1 MTIFE
6 PLFILLF
13 LATVATLATATVA
26 ALRGRLP
33 HALQILRRLAVCA
46 AFYFAVVL
54 IVAFA
59 AVPPVHRVGEP
70 QCFDDWC
77 ITVTNAKRTGAASA
91 QSWRVALRISSR
103 ALRVVQRENGAA
115 VHLVDSNGRTYRPDP
130 TEMTVPLDGPVG
142 PGESFDAE
150 RRFELPADATDVRL
164 VYNHE
169 GGFPIGALI
178 IGENQLF
185 HDTTVIALD
194 GAVPCSV
201 NSIGTTTPCEPAI

>member
-1 MTIFE
+1 MPMMTIFE

-13 LATVATLATATVA
+13 LATVATLMTATVA
-26 ALRGRLP
+26 ALRGRRP
-33 HALQILRRLAVCA
+33 HAL
-46 AFYFAVVL
+46 
-54 IVAFA
+54 
-59 AVPPVHRVGEP
+59 RV
-70 QCFDDWC
+70 
-77 ITVTNAKRTGAASA
+77 
-91 QSWRVALRISSR
+91 SSR

-115 VHLVDSNGRTYRPDP
+115 VHLVDSKGRIYRPNP
-130 TEMTVPLDGPVG
+130 AEMTVPLDGPVG

-150 RRFELPADATDVRL
+150 RRFELPLDATDVRL

-185 HDTTVIALD
+185 HDATVVALD

>member
-1 MTIFE
+1 MPIMTIFE

-13 LATVATLATATVA
+13 LATVATLMTAAVA
-26 ALRGRLP
+26 ALRGRRP
-33 HALQILRRLAVCA
+33 QALRILRRLAVGA
-46 AFYFAVVL
+46 AFYFAIVL

-77 ITVTNAKRTGAASA
+77 ITVTDAKRTDTASA

-103 ALRVVQRENGAA
+103 AKRGAQGENGAA
-115 VHLVDSNGRTYRPDP
+115 VHLVDSNGRTYRPDSSVIA
-130 TEMTVPLDGPVG
+130 VPLDGKVS

-150 RRFELPADATDVRL
+150 RRFELPPDATGVKL

-169 GGFPIGALI
+169 SGFPIWAFI
-178 IGENQLF
+178 IGENQFF
-185 HDTTVIALD
+185 HDATVIAL
-194 GAVPCSV
+194 P
-201 NSIGTTTPCEPAI
+201 

>member
-1 MTIFE
+1 MPLMTIFE

-13 LATVATLATATVA
+13 LATVAALVTAAAA
-26 ALRGRLP
+26 ALRGRRP
-33 HALQILRRLAVCA
+33 HALRILRRLAIGA
-46 AFYFAVVL
+46 AFYFAIVL

-77 ITVTNAKRTGAASA
+77 ITVTGAERTDTPSV
-91 QSWRVALRISSR
+91 QSWRVALHISSR

-115 VHLVDSNGRTYRPDP
+115 VHLVDSKGRTYRPDP
-130 TEMTVPLDGPVG
+130 AKVAVPLDGQVA
-142 PGESFDAE
+142 PGRSFDAE
-150 RRFELPADATDVRL
+150 RRFDLPPDATGVRL

-169 GGFPIGALI
+169 GGFPIGAFI

-185 HDTTVIALD
+185 HDTTVIAL
-194 GAVPCSV
+194 
-201 NSIGTTTPCEPAI
+201 E

>member
-13 LATVATLATATVA
+13 LATVATLVTAAVA
-26 ALRGRLP
+26 ALRDRRP
-33 HALQILRRLAVCA
+33 QALRILRRLAIGA
-46 AFYFAVVL
+46 ALYFSIVL

-59 AVPPVHRVGEP
+59 AAPPVHRVGEP

-77 ITVTNAKRTGAASA
+77 ITVTDAKRTDTASV

-103 ALRVVQRENGAA
+103 AMRVVQRENGAA
-115 VHLVDSNGRTYRPDP
+115 VHLVDSKGRTYRPDP
-130 TEMTVPLDGPVG
+130 SEIAVPLDGKVG
-142 PGESFDAE
+142 PGESFNAE
-150 RRFELPADATDVRL
+150 RRFELPPDATGVRL

-169 GGFPIGALI
+169 GGFPIGAFI

-185 HDTTVIALD
+185 HDTTVIGL
-194 GAVPCSV
+194 
-201 NSIGTTTPCEPAI
+201 E